1 MNKRQEARAMAI
13 DTLETMPPVSQLLS
27 PLDYIFADHFRQRVL
42 CRVLDDIADDQA
54 GDKPLVLAALQFLR
68 SEFAP
73 HVIDEEED
81 LFPLLRRRAEPDDR
95 IEEVLGDLSQEHAAD
110 KLDADRIMVG
120 LEQAHQAAG
129 DSGMNDEFRA
139 LLHRF
144 AANERRHL
152 IVENAIVMPLA
163 RARLTKGDLRS
174 LGRRMAARR
183 GLDFPENNDAV

>member
-13 DTLETMPPVSQLLS
+13 EALETMPPASQLRS

-42 CRVLDDIADDQA
+42 CRVLDDIADAEACDTE
-54 GDKPLVLAALQFLR
+54 LLTAALDFLKTD
-68 SEFAP
+68 FAP

-81 LFPLLRRRAEPDDR
+81 LFPLLRRRAEPEDR
-95 IEEVLGDLSQEHAAD
+95 IGEVLDDLSQEHAAD
-110 KLDADRIMVG
+110 KLDADRIIEG
-120 LEQAHQAAG
+120 LQQARERGEGPLSEAFQ
-129 DSGMNDEFRA
+129 A

-163 RARLTKGDLRS
+163 RARLTKDDLS
-174 LGRRMAARR
+174 TLGRRMAARR
-183 GLDFPENNDAV
+183 GLDYPKTDDVG

>member
-13 DTLETMPPVSQLLS
+13 EALETMPPASQLLS

-42 CRVLDDIADDQA
+42 CRVLDDIADDHA
-54 GDKPLVLAALQFLR
+54 RDRPLVQAALQFLR

-81 LFPLLRRRAEPDDR
+81 LFPLLRRRAEADDR
-95 IEEVLGDLSQEHAAD
+95 IEEVLGELSQEHAAD
-110 KLDADRIMVG
+110 KQDADRIMDG
-120 LEQAHQAAG
+120 LAQALQADDGTAL
-129 DSGMNDEFRA
+129 DEDFRA

-163 RARLTKGDLRS
+163 RARLTKDDLRS

-183 GLDFPENNDAV
+183 GLDYPETDDAV

>member
-13 DTLETMPPVSQLLS
+13 EALGTMPPVSQLLS
-27 PLDYIFADHFRQRVL
+27 PLEYIFADHFRQRVL
-42 CRVLDDIADDQA
+42 CRVLDDIADGDA
-54 GDKPLVLAALQFLR
+54 RDKPLVAAALGFLKT
-68 SEFAP
+68 EFAP

-81 LFPLLRRRAEPDDR
+81 LFPLLRRRAEPEDR

-110 KLDADRIMVG
+110 KLDADKIMEG
-120 LEQAHQAAG
+120 LEQAHQTVG
-129 DSGMNDEFRA
+129 EDLLTEKFCA
-139 LLHRF
+139 LVHRF

-163 RARLTKGDLRS
+163 RARLTKDDLRN

-183 GLDFPENNDAV
+183 GLDYPESNDAG

>member
-1 MNKRQEARAMAI
+1 MAI
-13 DTLETMPPVSQLLS
+13 EALETMPPVSQLLS
-27 PLDYIFADHFRQRVL
+27 PLEFIFADHFRQRVL
-42 CRVLDDIADDQA
+42 CRVLDDIADGDA
-54 GDKPLVLAALQFLR
+54 HDKPLVAAALGFLK

-110 KLDADRIMVG
+110 KLDADRIMEG
-120 LEQAHQAAG
+120 LERAHQRG
-129 DSGMNDEFRA
+129 GEKLMSEEFRA

-163 RARLTKGDLRS
+163 RARLTKDDLRT

-183 GLDFPENNDAV
+183 GLDYPETNDAV